1 MQLFFL
7 LLLLTGPFL
16 VITLLSYLSPRFS
29 LRLSTRARIGLSLF
43 FLFTGIGHF
52 IRTEPMAA
60 MLPPSVPYRVELIY
74 LTGVFE
80 LLGAVGVWI
89 PKLRKITGV
98 CLILMMLAVLPANIY
113 SAFSRVDFGGH
124 EYGPIY
130 LLVRIPFQL
139 FVIAWTYIATEQK
152 LMSDK
157 V

>member
-16 VITLLSYLSPRFS
+16 VLSLLSYLSPRFN

-52 IRTEPMAA
+52 FRTDPMAA
-60 MLPPSVPYRVELIY
+60 MLPPSVPYRTELIY
-74 LTGVFE
+74 LTGVLE

-89 PKLRKITGV
+89 PQLMKITGV
-98 CLILMMLAVLPANIY
+98 CLIVMMLAVLPANIY
-113 SAFSRVDFGGH
+113 AAFNRVAFGGH

-130 LLVRIPFQL
+130 LLVRVPFQL
-139 FVIAWTYIATEQK
+139 FVIAWIYVATEQK
-152 LMSDK
+152 WLSDK
-157 V
+157 R